1 MGEWVSEALASVAAS
16 PGCGRRHF
24 ATKVAQATYTCRAVT
39 GVTEE
44 NIRGTMLIYSTTG
57 QLLLSLPM
65 EK

>member
-1 MGEWVSEALASVAAS
+1 VAAS

-44 NIRGTMLIYSTTG
+44 NIRGTMLILNSGG
-57 QLLLSLPM
+57 QLLLALPM
-65 EK
+65 MK